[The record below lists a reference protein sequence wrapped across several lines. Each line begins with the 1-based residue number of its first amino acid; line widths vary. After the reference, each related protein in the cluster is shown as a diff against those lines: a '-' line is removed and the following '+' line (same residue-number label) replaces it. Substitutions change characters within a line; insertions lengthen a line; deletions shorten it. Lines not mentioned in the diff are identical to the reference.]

1 MMLFKRSGVTLMELL
16 VAIPIFAFVALGAA
30 YMLSSSSVASVVNR
44 DLLKCQIA
52 VNNLITYIEAT
63 GVAKDAG
70 GISGCDSSGVLG
82 SDVRP
87 DNSPDFK
94 ATITTITYVSA
105 EEVAEEVHE
114 VTVTKGDVSA
124 SVKTYFLPT
133 YFKEN
138 ITQKGL

>member
-1 MMLFKRSGVTLMELL
+1 MELL

-52 VNNLITYIEAT
+52 VNNLITYIEAK
-63 GVAKDAG
+63 GVAKDEDG
-70 GISGCDSSGVLG
+70 VISGCVASGVLG

-87 DNSPDFK
+87 DDSPDFK
-94 ATITTITYVSA
+94 ATIVSD
-105 EEVAEEVHE
+105 EEFHV

-133 YFKEN
+133 YFK
-138 ITQKGL
+138 

>member
-1 MMLFKRSGVTLMELL
+1 MISKHSGVTLMELL

-52 VNNLITYIEAT
+52 VNNLITYIEAK
-63 GVAKDAG
+63 GVAKDADG
-70 GISGCDSSGVLG
+70 VISGCDSSGVLG

-87 DNSPDFK
+87 DDSPDFK

-133 YFKEN
+133 YFK
-138 ITQKGL
+138 

>member
-63 GVAKDAG
+63 GVAKDNG
-70 GISGCDSSGVLG
+70 MISGCDSSGVLG

-87 DNSPDFK
+87 DDSPDFK
-94 ATITTITYVSA
+94 ATITYVSA
-105 EEVAEEVHE
+105 EEVHA

-133 YFKEN
+133 YFK
-138 ITQKGL
+138 

>member
-1 MMLFKRSGVTLMELL
+1 MELL

-30 YMLSSSSVASVVNR
+30 YMLSSASMGSVVNR

-52 VNNLITYIEAT
+52 VNNLITYIEAI
-63 GVAKDAG
+63 GVAKDAAG
-70 GISGCDSSGVLG
+70 AISGCDASGVLG

-87 DNSPDFK
+87 DDSPDFK
-94 ATITTITYVSA
+94 ATITYVSA
-105 EEVAEEVHE
+105 EEVHA

-133 YFKEN
+133 YFK
-138 ITQKGL
+138 

>member
-70 GISGCDSSGVLG
+70 VISGCDPSGVLG

-87 DNSPDFK
+87 DDSPDFK
-94 ATITTITYVSA
+94 ATIVSD
-105 EEVAEEVHE
+105 EEVDSDEEVHV
-114 VTVTKGDVSA
+114 VTVTKGDVSV
-124 SVKTYFLPT
+124 SVKTYFMPA
-133 YFKEN
+133 YFKN
-138 ITQKGL
+138 

>member
-70 GISGCDSSGVLG
+70 EISGCDSSGVLG

-87 DNSPDFK
+87 DDFADYK
-94 ATITTITYVSA
+94 ATLTYNS
-105 EEVAEEVHE
+105 EEEVH
-114 VTVTKGDVSA
+114 VLSVSKGDISA
-124 SVKTYFLPT
+124 SVKTYFMPA
-133 YFKEN
+133 YFKN
-138 ITQKGL
+138 

>member
-52 VNNLITYIEAT
+52 VNNLITYIEAK
-63 GVAKDAG
+63 GVAKDADG
-70 GISGCDSSGVLG
+70 VISGCDSSGVLG

-87 DNSPDFK
+87 DDSPDFK
-94 ATITTITYVSA
+94 ATITYVSA
-105 EEVAEEVHE
+105 EEVHA

-133 YFKEN
+133 YFK
-138 ITQKGL
+138 